1 MLEEKN
7 CKTKGK
13 IKESGVKM
21 DIDKEIVEKDGETYF
36 SKKACLLLMLDSYLF
51 PYIDEYKAYLT
62 CKRKTEYMAL
72 LLATKGY
79 YQNKS
84 EAMREIRNIKN
95 KDTLLKYIDKI
106 DKFISFENL
115 LDILSY

>member
-1 MLEEKN
+1 MN
-7 CKTKGK
+7 
-13 IKESGVKM
+13 
-21 DIDKEIVEKDGETYF
+21 IDKEIIEKDGETYF

-79 YQNKS
+79 CKNKS
-84 EAMREIRNIKN
+84 EAMQEIRNIKN
-95 KDTLLKYIDKI
+95 VDTLLKYVDKI
-106 DKFISFENL
+106 DEFISNENW
-115 LDILSY
+115 LDIFGY

>member
-1 MLEEKN
+1 
-7 CKTKGK
+7 
-13 IKESGVKM
+13 M
-21 DIDKEIVEKDGETYF
+21 DIDKEITEKYGETYF

-62 CKRKTEYMAL
+62 CKRKTEYMAF

-79 YQNKS
+79 CQNKS